1 MRAEG
6 VDGQDDFKSSHF
18 HKVSLRSC
26 PVWGGWSVWS
36 PEKQEKARVSWAME
50 GEVLG
55 LDIVKDKVILALA
68 QWSLTLWS
76 MFD

>member
-1 MRAEG
+1 M
-6 VDGQDDFKSSHF
+6 
-18 HKVSLRSC
+18 
-26 PVWGGWSVWS
+26 
-36 PEKQEKARVSWAME
+36 SWAME

-55 LDIVKDKVILALA
+55 LDVVKDKAILALA